1 MKIPTSIAT
10 DFLTVAARL
19 RTTRRKVFKDKALIY
34 GTFEPEKVYIVEH
47 GYVRLGATQA
57 DGRLT
62 IRALL
67 GKASIFGDLPF
78 CPATSEQNGVA
89 VASGETYVLELKRHA
104 LEAAVQQDEALRQ
117 LLLEIYGLQF
127 RFLDR
132 RLQWQFVMP
141 LERRIATV
149 LLDLMCFGGKPC
161 PHHPGYVLDI
171 RLTHQELSELVLAAR
186 SNVTPILNTLRVQS
200 VISYSRAYI
209 CLRTLDALAKIVG
222 GAAIRN
228 SASLGSSP
236 ANYPPIY
243 TRIP

>member
-1 MKIPTSIAT
+1 MKIPPSLAT
-10 DFLTVAARL
+10 DFLMIAERL
-19 RTTRRKVFKDKALIY
+19 RTARRHVLKDKALIY
-34 GTFEPEKVYIVEH
+34 GTFNPGRVYIVEY
-47 GYVRLGATQA
+47 GYVRLGATQT
-57 DGRLT
+57 DGHVAT
-62 IRALL
+62 RALL

-78 CPATSEQNGVA
+78 CPATFEQNGVA
-89 VASGETYVLELKRHA
+89 VASGETYVLELKRSA
-104 LEAAVQQDEALRQ
+104 LEAAVQQDETVRQ

-141 LERRIATV
+141 LEKRIATV

-186 SNVTPILNTLRVQS
+186 SNVTPILNTFRAQN

-209 CLRTLDALAKIVG
+209 CVRTLDALAKIVG
-222 GAAIRN
+222 GVAMRN
-228 SASLGSSP
+228 SASLGSRP
-236 ANYPPIY
+236 AHYPPLY
-243 TRIP
+243 TRTT

>member
-1 MKIPTSIAT
+1 MKIPASLAT
-10 DFLTVAARL
+10 DFVMVAAHL
-19 RTTRRKVFKDKALIY
+19 KTARRNVFNDKALIY
-34 GTFEPEKVYIVEH
+34 GSFEPEKVYVVEQ
-47 GYVRLGATQA
+47 GYVRLGATQT

-62 IRALL
+62 TRALL

-186 SNVTPILNTLRVQS
+186 SNVTPILNTFRAQN

-209 CLRTLDALAKIVG
+209 CVRTLDALAKIVG
-222 GAAIRN
+222 GVAMRN
-228 SASLGSSP
+228 SASLGSRP
-236 ANYPPIY
+236 AHYPPLY
-243 TRIP
+243 ARTT